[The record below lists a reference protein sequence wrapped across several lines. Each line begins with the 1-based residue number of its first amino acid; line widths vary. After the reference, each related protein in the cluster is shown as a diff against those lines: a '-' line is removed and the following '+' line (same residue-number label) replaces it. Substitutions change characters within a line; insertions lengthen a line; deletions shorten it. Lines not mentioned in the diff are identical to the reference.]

1 MQEHITKLQL
11 YILKKQLQQTRKT
24 EKSAL
29 KRPSLHSLSVRT
41 VLGDFYDK
49 RADRFV
55 GDNLNNLVT
64 YKDGPEHEDA
74 WNIDDGYKMRP
85 VDMNWQNEITLVDI
99 NDERVTVRVT
109 KKHNN
114 TVLTQ
119 DIIAYANITRVDV
132 VSHVDWQENI
142 KFFRHLSL

>member
-1 MQEHITKLQL
+1 
-11 YILKKQLQQTRKT
+11 
-24 EKSAL
+24 
-29 KRPSLHSLSVRT
+29 
-41 VLGDFYDK
+41 
-49 RADRFV
+49 
-55 GDNLNNLVT
+55 
-64 YKDGPEHEDA
+64 
-74 WNIDDGYKMRP
+74 MRP

-132 VSHVDWQENI
+132 VSHVDWQEKYKI
-142 KFFRHLSL
+142 RTHLPKNGSTNLLLTVSQICQMMFTVLQLSTTANTVTMLLTTI